1 VSEFVLAID
10 TALSGCSVAIVRGD
24 EILVSRIEPM
34 ARGQAERLAPLVDQL
49 MAESGVS
56 FGDIKM
62 TAVTTGPGAFTG
74 LRVGLAFARGLALA
88 LDKPC
93 IGLSTLEVL
102 AAGSGHPKV
111 LAVIAVAGSVFVGAW
126 AERKEVIAPCRVEDL
141 SRLLETLD
149 GTWVVTGPGAGD
161 ILTLRPDWPHFVQ
174 SLPDP
179 AILAALARQ
188 ADPVT
193 HMPNPLYLR
202 GVEAKLA
209 GGKALPESA
218 T

>member
-1 VSEFVLAID
+1 VSGLVLAID

-24 EILVSRIEPM
+24 EILASRIEPM

-49 MAESGVS
+49 MADFGVG
-56 FGDIKM
+56 FADIE
-62 TAVTTGPGAFTG
+62 TIAVTTGPGAFTG

-93 IGLSTLEVL
+93 IGVSTLEVL
-102 AAGSGHPKV
+102 ATAASHPRV
-111 LAVIAVAGSVFVGAW
+111 LAAVAVAGSVFVGAW
-126 AERKEVIAPCRVEDL
+126 TDRKEVVAPCRSEDL

-149 GTWVVTGPGAGD
+149 GTWTVTGPGAED
-161 ILTLRPDWPHFVQ
+161 ILTLRPEWLHFVQ

-179 AILAALARQ
+179 AILAALAKQ

-209 GGKALPESA
+209 GGKLLPEAA